1 MPALFEMSLVLLSTH
16 RAIDKFEELDLRE
29 ADLPCHFLQ
38 QAVPKVLRA
47 SMACLGA
54 DRGLLAIRSPE
65 EEPMVVTIV
74 LLEPFF
80 LQCGLNIALCSNWQ
94 PVPLP

>member
-1 MPALFEMSLVLLSTH
+1 
-16 RAIDKFEELDLRE
+16 
-29 ADLPCHFLQ
+29 
-38 QAVPKVLRA
+38 
-47 SMACLGA
+47 
-54 DRGLLAIRSPE
+54 
-65 EEPMVVTIV
+65 MVVTIV